1 MYDFLKSKLNELFNP
16 KESSRYQIK
25 EFPRYQKM
33 SNPHHNISLFGSSTF
48 PRSANLF
55 RDATNSCP
63 FFRNVPGSNFS
74 GPSLQECP
82 VFNDSYECPYK
93 KCPVFNGSYE
103 CPYKKCPW
111 LRKNHKKCPFEK
123 HFSQKKKNEFPQL
136 NKFETS
142 TVYVYQYDLP
152 GCDPKDISV
161 KSTDKTI
168 TVSGE
173 RRNKYTSCLP
183 LDNLFPTRD
192 SEKFSRTDNL
202 PCHLSSKSEEPY
214 ANYENGVLTVEFV
227 KNNNSSSNSNER
239 TISVNWKNCWQKPRR
254 TSEEEAGAPPPSA
267 EKKDCF

>member
-1 MYDFLKSKLNELFNP
+1 MYNFLKSKLNEFLISL
-16 KESSRYQIK
+16 KES
-25 EFPRYQKM
+25 PGYQKM

-239 TISVNWKNCWQKPRR
+239 TISVNWKNCWQKPCR

-267 EKKDCF
+267 EQKNCF

>member
-1 MYDFLKSKLNELFNP
+1 MYNFLKSKLNEYLKF
-16 KESSRYQIK
+16 KET
-25 EFPRYQKM
+25 PRYQKM
-33 SNPHHNISLFGSSTF
+33 INPHHNISLFGSSTF

-63 FFRNVPGSNFS
+63 FFTNVPGSNFS

-103 CPYKKCPW
+103 CQYKKCPW

-123 HFSQKKKNEFPQL
+123 HFSKKKNEFPQL
-136 NKFETS
+136 NKYETS
-142 TVYVYQYDLP
+142 TAYIYQYDLP
-152 GCDPKDISV
+152 GCDPSDISL
-161 KSTDKTI
+161 KTGDNTV

-173 RRNKYTSCLP
+173 RKNKYTSCLP
-183 LDNLFPTRD
+183 LDNLFPARD
-192 SEKFSRTDNL
+192 SEKFSRTDTL
-202 PCHLSSKSEEPY
+202 PCPFSSKSEEPC

-227 KNNNSSSNSNER
+227 KNNSSNSSNER
-239 TISVNWKNCWQKPRR
+239 KIPVNFRRNCWQKPYG
-254 TSEEEAGAPPPSA
+254 TSEEEEAGAPPPSA